1 MHASIKEKASKSKDG
16 GPIPPPKKKDY
27 MGENI
32 STTPDFTEKVHLW
45 VTGVRP
51 NGPRINSEE
60 SHPLVCDALGLKCSS
75 PTPFFYMNSSKTM
88 TGHRP
93 LTSG

>member
-1 MHASIKEKASKSKDG
+1 
-16 GPIPPPKKKDY
+16 

-32 STTPDFTEKVHLW
+32 STTPDFTEKVHRW

-60 SHPLVCDALGLKCSS
+60 SHPIGCDAVGLKRSS
-75 PTPFFYMNSSKTM
+75 PTPFFYMNSSKIK
-88 TGHRP
+88 TG
-93 LTSG
+93 TSPHDQTQPFLAHSLQIIL